1 MIKLQKVSKTFG
13 NHKVLTEITLSIP
26 RGKIVGLAGE
36 NGSGKSTL
44 LKLMAG
50 LQEPASGSIELDG
63 VSVSRKSAENISYLP
78 DADLFYPNFTVD
90 QLFRFYQSQFEDF
103 SYSKACMVAEF
114 LKIDLTNKLR
124 DLSKG
129 NRGRAKM
136 AVTLGRETP
145 YYLMDEPFSGF
156 DPKVRHDIIK
166 GLIQFTDPETQTII
180 LSTHEIR
187 EVEPLLDEIVVLR
200 EGRMIAH
207 EEVENIR
214 DQFGKDTTTWMMSLF
229 REGEENGT
237 TTNR

>member
-1 MIKLQKVSKTFG
+1 MIKLQKVSKNFG
-13 NHKVLTEITLSIP
+13 NYKVLTEINLSIP

-36 NGSGKSTL
+36 NGSGKTTL
-44 LKLMAG
+44 LKLVAG
-50 LQEPASGSIELDG
+50 LLEPSSGSIELDG
-63 VSVSRKSAENISYLP
+63 VRVSRKSAVNISYLP
-78 DADLFYPNFTVD
+78 DADLFYPNFTID

-103 SYSKACMVAEF
+103 NYSKASMVAKF
-114 LKIDLTNKLR
+114 LNISLTDKLK

-136 AVTLGRETP
+136 AVTLGRETS

-156 DPKVRHDIIK
+156 DPMVRDDIIK
-166 GLIQFTDPETQTII
+166 GLIQFTDPETQTIF

-200 EGRMIAH
+200 EGRIIAH

-214 DQFGKDTTTWMMSLF
+214 DQFGIDATTWMMSLF

>member
-13 NHKVLTEITLSIP
+13 NYKVLTEINLSIP
-26 RGKIVGLAGE
+26 KGKIVGLAGE

-44 LKLMAG
+44 LKLVAG
-50 LQEPASGSIELDG
+50 LLEPSSGSIKLDG
-63 VSVSRKSAENISYLP
+63 ERVTRKSAVNISYLP

-90 QLFRFYQSQFEDF
+90 QLFHFYQTQFDDF
-103 SYSKACMVAEF
+103 SYAKACMVAKF
-114 LKIDLTNKLR
+114 LNINLTDKLK

-156 DPKVRHDIIK
+156 DPMVRHDIIK

-200 EGRMIAH
+200 EGRIIAH

-237 TTNR
+237 TTNC

>member
-1 MIKLQKVSKTFG
+1 MQKL
-13 NHKVLTEITLSIP
+13 
-26 RGKIVGLAGE
+26 LAD
-36 NGSGKSTL
+36 KM
-44 LKLMAG
+44 K
-50 LQEPASGSIELDG
+50 
-63 VSVSRKSAENISYLP
+63 
-78 DADLFYPNFTVD
+78 
-90 QLFRFYQSQFEDF
+90 
-103 SYSKACMVAEF
+103 
-114 LKIDLTNKLR
+114 

-156 DPKVRHDIIK
+156 DPMVRHDIIK

-200 EGRMIAH
+200 EGRIIAH

-229 REGEENGT
+229 KEGEENGT